1 MKYTAILVTLV
12 AGVFAIPQQ
21 GSSASVP
28 ATTAAVAL
36 TPQQTCL
43 NTCNPADVTC
53 RAACLGIARPNSKQ
67 AVDTNECVAKCDQ
80 GDGSKEATEKYG
92 QCRDACIASIF
103 PSTQTIAP
111 FAPGGV
117 ASNAASATNAAGSA
131 AASGASRASGSAA
144 SITGSGGAAASASN
158 TPGAAALNGVQFT
171 GVGLAG
177 LVAAIFAL

>member
-21 GSSASVP
+21 GSVTSAP
-28 ATTAAVAL
+28 ATTAAISL

-43 NTCNPADVTC
+43 ATCNPSDVTC

-80 GDGSKEATEKYG
+80 GDGSKEATDKYTE
-92 QCRDACIASIF
+92 CRNACIASIF

-111 FAPGGV
+111 FGPGGV
-117 ASNAASATNAAGSA
+117 ASNAASATASA
-131 AASGASRASGSAA
+131 A
-144 SITGSGGAAASASN
+144 TGTNA
-158 TPGAAALNGVQFT
+158 PGTNSLSFPT
-171 GVGLAG
+171 LSY
-177 LVAAIFAL
+177 